1 MSIFT
6 VPKHL
11 IRIGLL
17 IAAAGVAGSV
27 AAKSFPSRPLTI
39 IVPYAAGATDKQA
52 RQIAEIAS
60 RELGQPIVVENRDG
74 AGGTIG
80 ANFVASSQ
88 PDGHTI
94 LYGAPAV
101 ITVAPLTGAAQ
112 YRYDSLKGLAR
123 ANIIPH
129 LIAARI
135 DAPFKT
141 IPELVAYAKANPGK
155 VTFGSPGNGTAV
167 HLAGEA
173 FADAAGIKLTHVP
186 FRGVAPAV
194 TAASGGFV
202 DLVFG
207 APGAINPQ
215 IQGGRLIALAQLG
228 ATRTNELASV
238 PTVREQGVDLALGAD
253 FGFFVPK
260 GTPPEAM
267 ARLVSAIKVA
277 VESEDFRKSVTN
289 ALSSPAFLGAADYQ
303 KVVDNERDIYA
314 RIVPKLSLGNK

>member
-1 MSIFT
+1 MLKTS
-6 VPKHL
+6 KHL
-11 IRIGLL
+11 IQSCLL
-17 IAAAGVAGSV
+17 AAAVGVAGS
-27 AAKSFPSRPLTI
+27 AAAQSFPSRPLTI
-39 IVPYAAGATDKQA
+39 VVPYAAGATDRQA

-60 RELGQPIVVENRDG
+60 RELGQSIVVENRDG

-80 ANFVASSQ
+80 AQYVASSK

-112 YRYDSLKGLAR
+112 YKYDALKALAR
-123 ANIIPH
+123 VNIIPH
-129 LIAARI
+129 MVAARA

-155 VTFGSPGNGTAV
+155 VTFGSPGSGTAV

-173 FADAAGIKLTHVP
+173 FADAAGIQLNHVP

-215 IQGGRLIALAQLG
+215 IQGGRLIPLAQLG
-228 ATRTNELASV
+228 ASRTNELSSI
-238 PTVREQGVDLALGAD
+238 PTVREQGVDLALSAD
-253 FGFFVPK
+253 FGLFVAK
-260 GTPPEAM
+260 DTPPDVVAKLE
-267 ARLVSAIKVA
+267 SAVKVA
-277 VESEDFRKSVTN
+277 VESEDFRKSVTA
-289 ALSSPAFLGAADYQ
+289 ALSSPAYLNSDDYQ
-303 KVVDNERDIYA
+303 KLVDQERDIYS
-314 RIVPKLSLGNK
+314 RIVPKLSLGAK

>member
-1 MSIFT
+1 MSTFT
-6 VPKHL
+6 IPKQL
-11 IRIGLL
+11 IRVGLLTAAIGL
-17 IAAAGVAGSV
+17 AGSV
-27 AAKSFPSRPLTI
+27 AAQSFPSRPLSI
-39 IVPYAAGATDKQA
+39 IVPYAAGATDRQA

-80 ANFVASSQ
+80 ANFVASSK
-88 PDGHTI
+88 PDGYTM

-112 YRYDSLKGLAR
+112 YKYDDLKGLAR

-129 LIAARI
+129 MIAARI

-141 IPELVAYAKANPGK
+141 IPELIAYAKANPGK
-155 VTFGSPGNGTAV
+155 VTFGSPGSGTAV

-173 FADAAGIKLTHVP
+173 FADAAGIKLNHVP

-202 DLVFG
+202 DLVLG
-207 APGAINPQ
+207 APGSINPQ
-215 IQGGRLIALAQLG
+215 IQGGRLVALAQLG
-228 ATRTNELASV
+228 ATRAKELASV
-238 PTVREQGVDLALGAD
+238 PTVHEQGVDLALGAD
-253 FGFFVPK
+253 FGFFVAK
-260 GTPPEAM
+260 GTPPEVM
-267 ARLVSAIKVA
+267 TRLESAIKVA
-277 VESEDFRKSVTN
+277 VESDAFRKSVTA
-289 ALSSPAFLGAADYQ
+289 ALSSPAFLGSADYQ
-303 KVVDNERDIYA
+303 KVVDNEREIYS

>member
-1 MSIFT
+1 MSIIYKHFIRSCLLAT
-6 VPKHL
+6 VVGVAAP
-11 IRIGLL
+11 
-17 IAAAGVAGSV
+17 AAAQT
-27 AAKSFPSRPLTI
+27 FPSRPLTI
-39 IVPYAAGATDKQA
+39 VVPYAAGATDRQA

-60 RELGQPIVVENRDG
+60 KELGQPVVVENRDG

-80 ANFVASSQ
+80 AQYVALSK
-88 PDGHTI
+88 PDGHTM

-112 YRYDSLKGLAR
+112 YKYEDLKALAR
-123 ANIIPH
+123 VNIIPH
-129 LIAARI
+129 MVAARA

-155 VTFGSPGNGTAV
+155 VTFGSPGSGTAV

-173 FADAAGIKLTHVP
+173 FADAAGIQLSHVP

-228 ATRTNELASV
+228 AKRTNELSSI
-238 PTVREQGVDLALGAD
+238 PTVGEQGVDLALSAD
-253 FGFFVPK
+253 FGFFVAK
-260 GTPPEAM
+260 DTPADVIAKLE
-267 ARLVSAIKVA
+267 SAIKVA
-277 VESEDFRKSVTN
+277 VESEEFRKSVTS
-289 ALSSPAFLGAADYQ
+289 ALSSPGYLDSSDYQ
-303 KVVDNERDIYA
+303 RLVDQERDIYS
-314 RIVPKLSLGNK
+314 RIVPKLPLANK